1 MIDPTIKK
9 NRYLLV
15 AGLLQ
20 LIYGGIEILDCL
32 TVLLVAVGVLA
43 NPYPPFIFAET
54 NRTFEQHPLAIFALF
69 VFFTHFRIFSGV
81 GVLRNR
87 AWGFWAMIFSL
98 TSTVVMTPLFLPLSG
113 IDIAL
118 LTVIMS
124 CLLLGYFKDR
134 PLMPPPPA

>member
-1 MIDPTIKK
+1 MSEWQTTSYMAP
-9 NRYLLV
+9 
-15 AGLLQ
+15 
-20 LIYGGIEILDCL
+20 
-32 TVLLVAVGVLA
+32 
-43 NPYPPFIFAET
+43 
-54 NRTFEQHPLAIFALF
+54 LF

-98 TSTVVMTPLFLPLSG
+98 TSTVVMTPWFLPLSG

-134 PLMPPPPA
+134 PLMPPPA